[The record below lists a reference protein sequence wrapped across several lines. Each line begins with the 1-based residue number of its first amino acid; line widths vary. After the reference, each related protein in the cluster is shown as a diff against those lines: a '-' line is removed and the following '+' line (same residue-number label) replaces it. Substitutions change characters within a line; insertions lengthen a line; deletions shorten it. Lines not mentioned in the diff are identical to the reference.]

1 MSEGNRGM
9 GTRVD
14 SALGSPLVGSQ
25 SGEESKVYEVEL
37 KFPVADGAAVEAM
50 LARLSADFRPA
61 IEQADLYFGHPS
73 RDFAQT
79 DEALR
84 LRRAGDAV
92 AITWKG
98 PRIGQGAKTR
108 REIELPLAASPSA
121 ASGPATLE
129 AWTDLLTALGFRR
142 VWEVVKRRRPARL
155 LWEGRAVEVAIDTVT
170 GLGDFL
176 ELEIVT
182 TETEIPQAHACLESL
197 AARIGCGQSERR
209 SYLEMLL
216 ASARSH

>member
-1 MSEGNRGM
+1 
-9 GTRVD
+9 V
-14 SALGSPLVGSQ
+14 SQ
-25 SGEESKVYEVEL
+25 SRKGPKVYEVEL
-37 KFPVADGAAVEAM
+37 KFPLVDGAAVEATLGR
-50 LARLSADFRPA
+50 LAADFRPA
-61 IEQADLYFGHPS
+61 IEQADVYFSHPS

-84 LRRAGDAV
+84 LRREGEAV

-108 REIELPLAASPSA
+108 REIELPLAATPSA

-129 AWTDLLTALGFRR
+129 AWSDLLTALGFRR

-155 LWEGRAVEVAIDTVT
+155 LWEGRAVEVAIDRVA

-182 TETEIPQAHACLESL
+182 NAAEIPQAHACLESL
-197 AARIGCGQSERR
+197 AAKIGCGQPERR

-216 ASARSH
+216 STARSR

>member
-1 MSEGNRGM
+1 M
-9 GTRVD
+9 
-14 SALGSPLVGSQ
+14 
-25 SGEESKVYEVEL
+25 YEVEL
-37 KFPVADGAAVEAM
+37 KFPLVDGAAVEATLGR
-50 LARLSADFRPA
+50 LAADFRPA
-61 IEQADLYFGHPS
+61 IEQADVYFSHPS

-84 LRRAGDAV
+84 LRREGEAV

-108 REIELPLAASPSA
+108 REIELPLAATPSA

-129 AWTDLLTALGFRR
+129 AWSDLLTALGFRR

-155 LWEGRAVEVAIDTVT
+155 LWEGRAVEVAIDRVA

-182 TETEIPQAHACLESL
+182 NAAEIPQAHACLESL
-197 AARIGCGQSERR
+197 AAKIGCGQPERR

-216 ASARSH
+216 STARSR

>member
-1 MSEGNRGM
+1 MREENRGM
-9 GTRVD
+9 GTRVEA
-14 SALGSPLVGSQ
+14 ALGSRGMGSH
-25 SGEESKVYEVEL
+25 SGEEPKVYEVEL
-37 KFPVADGAAVEAM
+37 KFPLADRSAVEGTLVR
-50 LARLSADFRPA
+50 LAAHFRPV
-61 IEQADLYFGHPS
+61 IEQADVYFAHPS

-84 LRRAGDAV
+84 LRREGEAV

-108 REIELPLAASPSA
+108 REIELPLAAMPPA
-121 ASGPATLE
+121 LSGPATLE
-129 AWTDLLTALGFRR
+129 AWSELLTALGFRR

-155 LWEGRAVEVAIDTVT
+155 LWEGRAVEVAIDTVA

-182 TETEIPQAHACLESL
+182 SEAEIPQAHACLQSL
-197 AARIGCGQSERR
+197 AAKIGCGQPERR
-209 SYLEMLL
+209 SYLERLL
-216 ASARSH
+216 AARPSD